1 MSDFFSNEVWL
12 KIEYCC
18 SKIEQGYHTK
28 PFCGRLQN
36 GRDCFQIYFFIFA
49 VHRKLFMEQ
58 SVLQLTI
65 EDLLSF
71 GMTSKSYQDKLII
84 VEFSGGDHKNP
95 GFKEGAS
102 IRLDAFSIFLVR
114 QGRD

>member
-36 GRDCFQIYFFIFA
+36 GRDCFQIYFLSLPFI
-49 VHRKLFMEQ
+49 ENY
-58 SVLQLTI
+58 SWN
-65 EDLLSF
+65 
-71 GMTSKSYQDKLII
+71 
-84 VEFSGGDHKNP
+84 NP
-95 GFKEGAS
+95 FCS
-102 IRLDAFSIFLVR
+102 
-114 QGRD
+114 